1 MRRCLLVL
9 VAAFVAAAGRG
20 PGAGGAAHQRVRR
33 PDDERQPDP
42 VHGAARRRP
51 RVPRHRQR
59 RRRGRPAP
67 EGLRRIA
74 ARGVGDPPAGSAV
87 GQRRPLP
94 ARRAEPRLGR
104 SADGPDDTAVLRTDR
119 RHLGKARV
127 RGDAAGSSRL
137 GRLMWH
143 ARLTGGRPRR
153 MPERLHPPRRRALR
167 GPRHP
172 VRDRPARRRRRRR
185 PEPHRRD
192 RRVLRRRRLARAGHA
207 EEPDHER
214 RRHAQ
219 PVADARRARRCTS
232 PPRRP

>member
-1 MRRCLLVL
+1 MPTRTRCGVRRR
-9 VAAFVAAAGRG
+9 AGRV
-20 PGAGGAAHQRVRR
+20 PGAGGADHERVRR

-42 VHGAARRRP
+42 VHGPVRRRP

-67 EGLRRIA
+67 EDLRRIA
-74 ARGVGDPPAGSAV
+74 ARGVGDPSAGSAV

-94 ARRAEPRLGR
+94 VRRAEPRVGR
-104 SADGPDDTAVLRTDR
+104 SADRARRHAVLRTDR
-119 RHLGKARV
+119 RRLGKARV

-137 GRLMWH
+137 GRLMRH
-143 ARLTGGRPRR
+143 ARFTGGRPRR
-153 MPERLHPPRRRALR
+153 MPERLHPARRRALR

-172 VRDRPARRRRRRR
+172 VRDRPAGRRRRRR

-192 RRVLRRRRLARAGHA
+192 RRVLRWRRIARAGHA
-207 EEPDHER
+207 EGPDHER

-219 PVADARRARRCTS
+219 PVDGRRRARRCTS
-232 PPRRP
+232 RPRHP